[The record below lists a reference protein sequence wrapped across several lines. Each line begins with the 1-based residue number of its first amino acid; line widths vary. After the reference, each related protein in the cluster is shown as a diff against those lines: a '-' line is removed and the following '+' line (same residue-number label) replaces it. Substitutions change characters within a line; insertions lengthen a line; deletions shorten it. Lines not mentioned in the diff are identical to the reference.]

1 MSRVGKQPVTVPDGV
16 KVAIEEGRF
25 VAEGPKGRVE
35 EMLLEGL
42 DVKIEDGI
50 VTVSRDGETGDLRA
64 KHGLMRALLANAVHG
79 VSQGFSK
86 VLEIHGV
93 GYRASLSGRD
103 INLSLGYS
111 HPVVFSVPDGI
122 EVQVDES
129 RVAGK
134 RCQVRIVTKQVIDIN
149 ARQLDVIGK
158 KDGVLGAGHAVTR
171 TRVFVVE
178 CNSQRQRRGH

>member
-1 MSRVGKQPVTVPDGV
+1 MSRVGKQPVPVPEGV
-16 KVAIEEGRF
+16 KIAIEDDRF

-42 DVKIEDGI
+42 DVQVEDGI
-50 VTVSRDGETGDLRA
+50 VTVSRTEETGDLRA

-93 GYRASLSGRD
+93 GYRASLSGRE

-111 HPVVFSVPDGI
+111 HSVVFPVPDGI
-122 EVQVDES
+122 EVQVDEK
-129 RVAGK
+129 AGK
-134 RCQVRIVTKQVIDIN
+134 ITVNGANRQQVGQVAADI
-149 ARQLDVIGK
+149 RGLKKPEPYKGK
-158 KDGVLGAGHAVTR
+158 GIRYSDEVVRRKVGKAGVAAK
-171 TRVFVVE
+171 
-178 CNSQRQRRGH
+178 